1 LSLKKLSKPRGKD
14 NRILNDSE
22 SLGFLFYFD
31 ETILFDKIVER
42 EKMLA
47 LSFFLNIK
55 WAGLNPMRR

>member
-1 LSLKKLSKPRGKD
+1 MSKPPGED
-14 NRILNDSE
+14 FRILNDSE

-31 ETILFDKIVER
+31 ETIPFDKNVER

-55 WAGLNPMRR
+55 WAGLKS

>member
-1 LSLKKLSKPRGKD
+1 LKKLSKPRGKD

-55 WAGLNPMRR
+55 WAGPNSIRR